1 MQKKKK
7 KCRQQAHSIHI
18 FLKNNKIKSDIFL
31 FYTCGT
37 NCQEGL
43 IRMEHEFEAKCDRFV
58 DGDSRIPVVWNLDF
72 DVYEEIV
79 IDFNVSM
86 LQDL

>member
-1 MQKKKK
+1 MW
-7 KCRQQAHSIHI
+7 
-18 FLKNNKIKSDIFL
+18 
-31 FYTCGT
+31 
-37 NCQEGL
+37 NCQEDL